1 MLYLCCMPEI
11 ASASSLT
18 ALTPEVGK
26 KYKVIIDKN
35 NVWASIISDN
45 DRDNSF
51 TYQSTGLWQG
61 ASGTN
66 YNFNCEI
73 ISE

>member
-1 MLYLCCMPEI
+1 MLYLCAMPEI
-11 ASASSLT
+11 I
-18 ALTPEVGK
+18 PEVGK
-26 KYKVIIDKN
+26 RYKVIIDKN

-73 ISE
+73 ISAE